1 MARVIVGNDQL
12 FNAILYG
19 EPQASTKRFL
29 RKQYEDAEEM
39 EGFSDRFISRT
50 KSLFEDFY
58 DSGLAS
64 RTRAALRKVRTAY
77 IPDDVRELRTIGEIQ
92 NARPLMR
99 SLIMAEPFIRDLFR
113 KQRIEGYAHHYE
125 DPYEDWVTE
134 DIPEY
139 QQVMSGIEEVQEDGS
154 VQNTIYLDVEHGL
167 HEHIHLDPEQQF
179 DAYFTWHRVKS
190 MVQAGKEDPTSPV
203 NAYL

>member
-29 RKQYEDAEEM
+29 RKQYEDAESLA
-39 EGFSDRFISRT
+39 GFSDRFIERT

-64 RTRAALRKVRTAY
+64 RTRAALRKVRTAFV
-77 IPDDVRELRTIGEIQ
+77 PDDYRELRTIGEFQ

-99 SLIMAEPFIRDLFR
+99 ALIMAEPTIRELFK
-113 KQRIEGYAHHYE
+113 KQRIEGYAHHYQ
-125 DPYEDWVTE
+125 DPYEGWQTE

-139 QQVMSGIEEVQEDGS
+139 QAVMSGIEEVQEDGS
-154 VQNTIYLDVEHGL
+154 VKNTIFLDVDLGLVEHL
-167 HEHIHLDPEQQF
+167 QLDHQQQF
-179 DAYFTWHRVKS
+179 DGYFSWQHAKEHVRRE
-190 MVQAGKEDPTSPV
+190 KEDPTSPV
-203 NAYL
+203 NAYM